1 MNLCILYIVC
11 IGVCHMYNE
20 TIFKI
25 LSCETEQSWDHVHAL
40 SKKEK
45 QMLQIFP
52 TVCVI
57 IWVLLRLVFEVL

>member
-1 MNLCILYIVC
+1 
-11 IGVCHMYNE
+11 MYNE